1 VLAGHRV
8 PVTAR
13 PGWRPFTQHPS
24 LPGHPSRAQLQHY
37 RISILATELD
47 AHPELANTPSGIVDL
62 RSGTVKPHDAD
73 LLLTRITAHGV
84 DLQAPHPR
92 WDAFLAETFQK
103 DGKPDQELISYM
115 QRLAGL
121 AALGNVLDHIL
132 PFLHGIQRQRCLHL
146 GAPRTA
152 RGC

>member
-8 PVTAR
+8 PITAR

-103 DGKPDQELISYM
+103 DGKPLVADEGPAIFGWAV
-115 QRLAGL
+115 RGAVEVLANGL
-121 AALGNVLDHIL
+121 ND
-132 PFLHGIQRQRCLHL
+132 PE
-146 GAPRTA
+146 T
-152 RGC
+152 